1 MQRAANAHIDD
12 MCSPAPA
19 ITPVNENQEAKVII
33 IEQNNAR
40 LLYNIFFLNFVHF
53 HDQNKGKKEKKKN
66 KMTKLDSRILG
77 FSITSAEDRLNVGDR
92 DYARE

>member
-1 MQRAANAHIDD
+1 MIG
-12 MCSPAPA
+12 
-19 ITPVNENQEAKVII
+19 ENRKNPYNLFIHV
-33 IEQNNAR
+33 R
-40 LLYNIFFLNFVHF
+40 SFSLLI
-53 HDQNKGKKEKKKN
+53 QNKGKKEKKKS